1 MPHIEVK
8 PAESAAEKPLRL
20 ALCLVE
26 EEQSLAPKLRAALRT
41 IAFDSNQVPDWPWLV
56 AEVKAGASLSLV
68 LPSKQRLLL
77 LSAVDAAQ
85 ARLHPQALLQALSHG
100 AHKPQQLLKQAWQ
113 QAKRPE
119 IEERDTLF
127 LEQSL
132 ELEPLCLQLEAF
144 AKRRLAQK
152 MAGLPFQ
159 GKSLALASN
168 SQAMALILS
177 QGTALSGSYDKTALS
192 GSCDKTALSGSC
204 DKTAL
209 SGSCDKTALSGSC
222 DKTALSG
229 SCDKTALSGSCDKTA
244 LSGSCDETALS
255 GSCKE
260 TALSSSGD
268 KKALG
273 GSCLNS
279 SCVSGLASG
288 KKLTSS
294 LCPQGAPWLL
304 PLTLI
309 ASPKTLLSE
318 AQTALQQA
326 QSRLSQSM
334 STHALAR
341 WLTDELKTLEQSFSG
356 TASEGGEY
364 YSLVLIGR
372 DATELIAESE
382 LLMGQLQKI
391 TSLAEL
397 PELELITPN
406 GSVFCAKPLGPAR
419 LCFVYPGVGTAYH
432 GMLGALKQAF
442 PNSYADFEAAAT
454 AENVALS
461 TLLPTALSDASK
473 ETTLSDASK
482 ETTLSDKAEAA
493 PSPAPTMT
501 LAEQAVAGVGASVL
515 LTQILRRELK
525 LGPAFAIGYSM
536 GEAAMFAAN
545 GVWDKPF
552 ALVKPTLESRIFSEQ
567 ISGALTAVRQEWQLD
582 ARDAIYWNSFL
593 LRIDADSITP
603 LLQNPA
609 YSRVYLAIRQGP
621 SCVLAGDEA
630 QCRALIKALGKR
642 GVAANR
648 VTAMHTPAA
657 LRVKPELT
665 AFYDR
670 PLSGELEQPQP
681 VYISAGSEQPL
692 KPARLERQQI
702 AETIA
707 TCFSQPL
714 NLESLLQRA
723 RKHGAQL
730 FLEVGADSQTSS
742 IIQAMAGKQLSS
754 EIKAFGCDRKHS
766 GAADNKALLKA
777 LARLISHRVPLATA
791 ALYPQ
796 LARPDKLSDVRK

>member
-1 MPHIEVK
+1 MSKSIGPMPHIEVK

-56 AEVKAGASLSLV
+56 AEVKAGASLSLA

-119 IEERDTLF
+119 TEERDTLF
-127 LEQSL
+127 LEQPL
-132 ELEPLCLQLEAF
+132 ELEQLCLQLEAF

-168 SQAMALILS
+168 SPAMALILS
-177 QGTALSGSYDKTALS
+177 QGTALSGSYDKKVLS
-192 GSCDKTALSGSC
+192 GSCDE
-204 DKTAL
+204 
-209 SGSCDKTALSGSC
+209 
-222 DKTALSG
+222 
-229 SCDKTALSGSCDKTA
+229 TALSGSCDKTA

-255 GSCKE
+255 DSCV
-260 TALSSSGD
+260 
-268 KKALG
+268 
-273 GSCLNS
+273 NS
-279 SCVSGLASG
+279 SCVSGLAFGKESTSG
-288 KKLTSS
+288 

-309 ASPKTLLSE
+309 ARPKTLLSE

-334 STHALAR
+334 SADALAR
-341 WLTDELKTLEQSFSG
+341 WLTDELEALEQSFSG
-356 TASEGGEY
+356 TAPEGGEY
-364 YSLVLIGR
+364 YSLALIGR
-372 DATELIAESE
+372 DAAELIAESE
-382 LLMGQLQKI
+382 LLLGQLQKI
-391 TSLAEL
+391 TSLTEL
-397 PELELITPN
+397 PVLELITPN

-442 PNSYADFEAAAT
+442 PRSHADFEAAAT

-461 TLLPTALSDASK
+461 TLLPTALSDASN
-473 ETTLSDASK
+473 ETALSDISCASA
-482 ETTLSDKAEAA
+482 LSDKEEAA

-515 LTQILRRELK
+515 LTQILRREFK
-525 LGPAFAIGYSM
+525 LRPAFAIGYSM

-582 ARDAIYWNSFL
+582 ARDAICWNSFL

-630 QCRALIKALGKR
+630 QCRALIKSLGKR

-692 KPARLERQQI
+692 KPARLERKPI

-714 NLESLLQRA
+714 NVESLLQRA

-754 EIKAFGCDRKHS
+754 DIKAFGCDRKHS

-796 LARPDKLSDVRK
+796 LARPDNLVT

>member
-1 MPHIEVK
+1 MSKAIGPMPHIEVK

-41 IAFDSNQVPDWPWLV
+41 IACDNNQVLDWPWLV

-119 IEERDTLF
+119 VEERDTLF
-127 LEQSL
+127 LEQPLKL
-132 ELEPLCLQLEAF
+132 EQLCLQLEAF
-144 AKRRLAQK
+144 AKRRQVQK

-168 SQAMALILS
+168 SPAMALILS
-177 QGTALSGSYDKTALS
+177 QGTALSGY
-192 GSCDKTALSGSC
+192 CDE
-204 DKTAL
+204 
-209 SGSCDKTALSGSC
+209 
-222 DKTALSG
+222 
-229 SCDKTALSGSCDKTA
+229 TALSGSCDKTA
-244 LSGSCDETALS
+244 LSGSCDEKALS
-255 GSCKE
+255 
-260 TALSSSGD
+260 D
-268 KKALG
+268 
-273 GSCLNS
+273 SCLNS
-279 SCVSGLASG
+279 SCVSGLAFGKESTSG
-288 KKLTSS
+288 

-334 STHALAR
+334 SADALAY

-356 TASEGGEY
+356 TAPEGGEY

-382 LLMGQLQKI
+382 LLLGQLQKI

-442 PNSYADFEAAAT
+442 PRSHADFEAAAT

-461 TLLPTALSDASK
+461 TLLPTALSDK
-473 ETTLSDASK
+473 E
-482 ETTLSDKAEAA
+482 EAT

-515 LTQILRRELK
+515 LTQILRREFK
-525 LGPAFAIGYSM
+525 LRPAFAIGYSM

-545 GVWDKPF
+545 GVWDNPF

-567 ISGALTAVRQEWQLD
+567 ISGALTAVRHEWQLD
-582 ARDAIYWNSFL
+582 ARDAICWNSFL

-630 QCRALIKALGKR
+630 QCRALIKSLGKR

-692 KPARLERQQI
+692 KPARLERKPI

-714 NLESLLQRA
+714 DLESLLQRA

-754 EIKAFGCDRKHS
+754 DIKAFGCDRKHS
-766 GAADNKALLKA
+766 GSADNKALLKA

-796 LARPDKLSDVRK
+796 LARPDNLVT

>member
-1 MPHIEVK
+1 MSKAIGPMPHIGVK

-119 IEERDTLF
+119 VEERDTLF
-127 LEQSL
+127 LEQPLQL
-132 ELEPLCLQLEAF
+132 EQLCLQLEAF
-144 AKRRLAQK
+144 AKRRQVQK

-159 GKSLALASN
+159 GKSLALVFS
-168 SQAMALILS
+168 SPAMALILS
-177 QGTALSGSYDKTALS
+177 QGTALR
-192 GSCDKTALSGSC
+192 GSCMN
-204 DKTAL
+204 
-209 SGSCDKTALSGSC
+209 
-222 DKTALSG
+222 
-229 SCDKTALSGSCDKTA
+229 
-244 LSGSCDETALS
+244 
-255 GSCKE
+255 
-260 TALSSSGD
+260 SSG
-268 KKALG
+268 
-273 GSCLNS
+273 
-279 SCVSGLASG
+279 VSGLAFGKESTSG
-288 KKLTSS
+288 
-294 LCPQGAPWLL
+294 LCTQGAPWLL

-326 QSRLSQSM
+326 KSRLSQSM
-334 STHALAR
+334 SADALAR

-356 TASEGGEY
+356 TAPEGSEY
-364 YSLVLIGR
+364 YSLALIGK
-372 DATELIAESE
+372 DAAELIAESE
-382 LLMGQLQKI
+382 LLLGQLQKI

-397 PELELITPN
+397 PVLELITPN
-406 GSVFCAKPLGPAR
+406 GSVFCAKSLGPAR

-442 PNSYADFEAAAT
+442 PKSYADFEAAAT

-461 TLLPTALSDASK
+461 TLLPTALSDK
-473 ETTLSDASK
+473 G
-482 ETTLSDKAEAA
+482 EAA

-515 LTQILRRELK
+515 LTQILRREFK
-525 LGPAFAIGYSM
+525 LCPAFAIGYSM

-582 ARDAIYWNSFL
+582 ARDAIGWNSFL

-665 AFYDR
+665 AFYNR
-670 PLSGELEQPQP
+670 QLSGELEQPQP

-692 KPARLERQQI
+692 KPARLERKPI

-714 NLESLLQRA
+714 DVESLLQRA

-754 EIKAFGCDRKHS
+754 DIKAFGCDRKHS

-796 LARPDKLSDVRK
+796 LARPDNLVT

>member
-1 MPHIEVK
+1 MPHIGVK

-56 AEVKAGASLSLV
+56 AEVKAGASLSLA

-119 IEERDTLF
+119 TEERDTLF
-127 LEQSL
+127 LEQPL

-168 SQAMALILS
+168 SPAMALILS
-177 QGTALSGSYDKTALS
+177 QGTALSGY
-192 GSCDKTALSGSC
+192 
-204 DKTAL
+204 
-209 SGSCDKTALSGSC
+209 
-222 DKTALSG
+222 
-229 SCDKTALSGSCDKTA
+229 
-244 LSGSCDETALS
+244 CDETALS
-255 GSCKE
+255 GSYNK
-260 TALSSSGD
+260 TALSGSYDKTALSDSCVSSF
-268 KKALG
+268 
-273 GSCLNS
+273 
-279 SCVSGLASG
+279 CVSGLAFGKESSSG
-288 KKLTSS
+288 
-294 LCPQGAPWLL
+294 LCSQGAPWLL

-309 ASPKTLLSE
+309 ANPKTLLSE

-334 STHALAR
+334 SADALAR

-356 TASEGGEY
+356 TAPEGGEY

-442 PNSYADFEAAAT
+442 PKSYADFEAAAT

-461 TLLPTALSDASK
+461 TLLPTALNDVSN
-473 ETTLSDASK
+473 
-482 ETTLSDKAEAA
+482 ETTLSDKGEAA

-515 LTQILRRELK
+515 LTQILRREFK
-525 LGPAFAIGYSM
+525 LRPAFAIGYSM

-582 ARDAIYWNSFL
+582 ARDAICWNSFL
-593 LRIDADSITP
+593 LRIDTGSITP

-665 AFYDR
+665 AFYNR

-681 VYISAGSEQPL
+681 IYISAGSEQPL
-692 KPARLERQQI
+692 KPARLERKQI

-714 NLESLLQRA
+714 DVESLLQRA

-754 EIKAFGCDRKHS
+754 DIKAFGCDRKHS

-796 LARPDKLSDVRK
+796 LARPDNLVT

>member
-56 AEVKAGASLSLV
+56 AEVKAGASLSLA

-119 IEERDTLF
+119 TEERDTLF
-127 LEQSL
+127 LEQPL
-132 ELEPLCLQLEAF
+132 ELEQLCLQLEAF

-168 SQAMALILS
+168 SPAMALILS
-177 QGTALSGSYDKTALS
+177 QGTALSGSYDKKVLS
-192 GSCDKTALSGSC
+192 GSCDE
-204 DKTAL
+204 
-209 SGSCDKTALSGSC
+209 
-222 DKTALSG
+222 
-229 SCDKTALSGSCDKTA
+229 TALSGSCDKTA

-255 GSCKE
+255 DSCV
-260 TALSSSGD
+260 
-268 KKALG
+268 
-273 GSCLNS
+273 NS
-279 SCVSGLASG
+279 SCVSGLAFGKESTSG
-288 KKLTSS
+288 

-309 ASPKTLLSE
+309 ARPKTLLSE

-334 STHALAR
+334 SADALAR
-341 WLTDELKTLEQSFSG
+341 WLTDELEALEQSFSG
-356 TASEGGEY
+356 TAPEGGEY
-364 YSLVLIGR
+364 YSLALIGR
-372 DATELIAESE
+372 DAAELIAESE
-382 LLMGQLQKI
+382 LLLGQLQKI
-391 TSLAEL
+391 TSLTEL
-397 PELELITPN
+397 PVLELITPN

-442 PNSYADFEAAAT
+442 PRSHADFEAAAT

-461 TLLPTALSDASK
+461 TLLPTALSDASN
-473 ETTLSDASK
+473 ETALSDISCASA
-482 ETTLSDKAEAA
+482 LSDKEEAA

-515 LTQILRRELK
+515 LTQILRREFK
-525 LGPAFAIGYSM
+525 LRPAFAIGYSM

-582 ARDAIYWNSFL
+582 ARDAICWNSFL

-630 QCRALIKALGKR
+630 QCRALIKSLGKR

-692 KPARLERQQI
+692 KPARLERKPI

-714 NLESLLQRA
+714 NVESLLQRA

-754 EIKAFGCDRKHS
+754 DIKAFGCDRKHS

-796 LARPDKLSDVRK
+796 LARPDNLVT

>member
-1 MPHIEVK
+1 MSKAIGPMPHIGV
-8 PAESAAEKPLRL
+8 KPLRL

-119 IEERDTLF
+119 VEERDTLF
-127 LEQSL
+127 LEQPL
-132 ELEPLCLQLEAF
+132 ELEQLCLQLEAF

-168 SQAMALILS
+168 SPAMALILS
-177 QGTALSGSYDKTALS
+177 QGTALS

-204 DKTAL
+204 
-209 SGSCDKTALSGSC
+209 
-222 DKTALSG
+222 
-229 SCDKTALSGSCDKTA
+229 
-244 LSGSCDETALS
+244 
-255 GSCKE
+255 
-260 TALSSSGD
+260 
-268 KKALG
+268 
-273 GSCLNS
+273 LNS
-279 SCVSGLASG
+279 SGVSGLASG
-288 KKLTSS
+288 KESTSG
-294 LCPQGAPWLL
+294 LCTQGAPWLL

-309 ASPKTLLSE
+309 ASPKTLLNE

-334 STHALAR
+334 SADALAH
-341 WLTDELKTLEQSFSG
+341 WLTDELKTLEQSFSD
-356 TASEGGEY
+356 TAPEGGEY

-382 LLMGQLQKI
+382 LLLGQLQKI

-442 PNSYADFEAAAT
+442 PNSYADFETAAT

-461 TLLPTALSDASK
+461 TLLPTALSDISYTSA
-473 ETTLSDASK
+473 LSDASK
-482 ETTLSDKAEAA
+482 ETTLSDKEEAA

-515 LTQILRRELK
+515 LTQILRREFK
-525 LGPAFAIGYSM
+525 LRPAFAIGYSM

-582 ARDAIYWNSFL
+582 ARDAICWNSFL
-593 LRIDADSITP
+593 LRIDTGSITP

-681 VYISAGSEQPL
+681 IYISAGSEQPL
-692 KPARLERQQI
+692 KPARLERKQI

-714 NLESLLQRA
+714 DVESLLQRT

-754 EIKAFGCDRKHS
+754 DIKAFGCDRKHS

-796 LARPDKLSDVRK
+796 LARPDNLVT

>member
-1 MPHIEVK
+1 MSKAIGPMPHIGVK

-20 ALCLVE
+20 ALCLLE

-119 IEERDTLF
+119 VEERDTLF
-127 LEQSL
+127 LEQPLQL
-132 ELEPLCLQLEAF
+132 EQLCLQLEAF
-144 AKRRLAQK
+144 AKRRQVQK

-159 GKSLALASN
+159 GKSLALVFS
-168 SQAMALILS
+168 SPAMALILS
-177 QGTALSGSYDKTALS
+177 QGTALSGS
-192 GSCDKTALSGSC
+192 CM
-204 DKTAL
+204 
-209 SGSCDKTALSGSC
+209 
-222 DKTALSG
+222 
-229 SCDKTALSGSCDKTA
+229 
-244 LSGSCDETALS
+244 
-255 GSCKE
+255 
-260 TALSSSGD
+260 
-268 KKALG
+268 
-273 GSCLNS
+273 NS
-279 SCVSGLASG
+279 SCVSGLAFGKESTSG
-288 KKLTSS
+288 
-294 LCPQGAPWLL
+294 LCSQGAPWLL

-309 ASPKTLLSE
+309 ATPKTLLSE

-334 STHALAR
+334 SADALAR
-341 WLTDELKTLEQSFSG
+341 WLTDELEALEQSFSG
-356 TASEGGEY
+356 TAPEGGEY
-364 YSLVLIGR
+364 YSLALIGT
-372 DATELIAESE
+372 DAAELIAESK
-382 LLMGQLQKI
+382 LLLGQLQKI

-432 GMLGALKQAF
+432 GMLSALKQAF
-442 PNSYADFEAAAT
+442 PRSHADFEAAAT

-461 TLLPTALSDASK
+461 TLLPTALSDISYTSA
-473 ETTLSDASK
+473 LSDASN
-482 ETTLSDKAEAA
+482 ETTLSDKEEAT

-515 LTQILRRELK
+515 LTQILRREFK
-525 LGPAFAIGYSM
+525 PRPAFAIGYSM

-582 ARDAIYWNSFL
+582 ARDAIGWNSFL
-593 LRIDADSITP
+593 LRIDTGSITP

-665 AFYDR
+665 AFYNR

-681 VYISAGSEQPL
+681 IYISAGSEQPL
-692 KPARLERQQI
+692 KPARLERKQI

-714 NLESLLQRA
+714 DVESLLQRA

-754 EIKAFGCDRKHS
+754 DIKAFGCDRKHS

-796 LARPDKLSDVRK
+796 LARPDNLVT

>member
-1 MPHIEVK
+1 MSKAIGPMPHIEVK
-8 PAESAAEKPLRL
+8 PAESATEKPLRL

-26 EEQSLAPKLRAALRT
+26 EEQSLAPKLRTALRT

-119 IEERDTLF
+119 VEERDTLF
-127 LEQSL
+127 LEQPL
-132 ELEPLCLQLEAF
+132 QLEPLCLQLEVF

-159 GKSLALASN
+159 GKSLALVFS
-168 SQAMALILS
+168 SPAMALILS
-177 QGTALSGSYDKTALS
+177 QGTALSD
-192 GSCDKTALSGSC
+192 
-204 DKTAL
+204 
-209 SGSCDKTALSGSC
+209 
-222 DKTALSG
+222 
-229 SCDKTALSGSCDKTA
+229 
-244 LSGSCDETALS
+244 
-255 GSCKE
+255 
-260 TALSSSGD
+260 
-268 KKALG
+268 
-273 GSCLNS
+273 SCLNS
-279 SCVSGLASG
+279 SCVSGLAFGKESTSG
-288 KKLTSS
+288 

-334 STHALAR
+334 SADALAR

-356 TASEGGEY
+356 TAPEGGEY
-364 YSLVLIGR
+364 YSLVLIGK
-372 DATELIAESE
+372 DAAELIAESE
-382 LLMGQLQKI
+382 LLLGQLRKI
-391 TSLAEL
+391 TSLAEV

-442 PNSYADFEAAAT
+442 PRSHADFEAAAT

-461 TLLPTALSDASK
+461 TLLPAALSDISYTSSLSDASNETALSDK
-473 ETTLSDASK
+473 E
-482 ETTLSDKAEAA
+482 EAT

-515 LTQILRRELK
+515 LTQILRREFK
-525 LGPAFAIGYSM
+525 LRPAFAIGYSM

-582 ARDAIYWNSFL
+582 ARDAICWNSFL
-593 LRIDADSITP
+593 LRIDTGSITP
-603 LLQNPA
+603 LLQNPV

-657 LRVKPELT
+657 LRIKPELT
-665 AFYDR
+665 VFYDR

-681 VYISAGSEQPL
+681 IYISAGSEQPL
-692 KPARLERQQI
+692 KPARLERKQI

-714 NLESLLQRA
+714 NVESLLQRA

-754 EIKAFGCDRKHS
+754 DIKAFGCDRKHS

-796 LARPDKLSDVRK
+796 LARPDNLVT

>member
-1 MPHIEVK
+1 MSKAIGPMPHIGVK

-168 SQAMALILS
+168 SPAMALILS

-192 GSCDKTALSGSC
+192 GSCDEA
-204 DKTAL
+204 
-209 SGSCDKTALSGSC
+209 
-222 DKTALSG
+222 
-229 SCDKTALSGSCDKTA
+229 A
-244 LSGSCDETALS
+244 LSGSCDEATL
-255 GSCKE
+255 
-260 TALSSSGD
+260 
-268 KKALG
+268 
-273 GSCLNS
+273 
-279 SCVSGLASG
+279 SGLASG
-288 KKLTSS
+288 KESTSG

-356 TASEGGEY
+356 TAPEGGEY

-382 LLMGQLQKI
+382 LLLEQLRKI

-442 PNSYADFEAAAT
+442 PNSHADFEAAAT

-461 TLLPTALSDASK
+461 TLLPTA
-473 ETTLSDASK
+473 LSDASK

-515 LTQILRRELK
+515 LTQILRREFK
-525 LGPAFAIGYSM
+525 LRPAFAIGYSM

-681 VYISAGSEQPL
+681 VYISAGSEQSL

-754 EIKAFGCDRKHS
+754 DIKAFGCDRKHS

>member
-8 PAESAAEKPLRL
+8 PAESATEKPLRL

-26 EEQSLAPKLRAALRT
+26 EEQSLAPKLRTALRT

-119 IEERDTLF
+119 VEERDTLF
-127 LEQSL
+127 LEQPLQL
-132 ELEPLCLQLEAF
+132 EQLCLQLEAF
-144 AKRRLAQK
+144 AKRRQVQK

-159 GKSLALASN
+159 GKSLALVFS
-168 SQAMALILS
+168 SPAMALILS
-177 QGTALSGSYDKTALS
+177 QGTALSGS
-192 GSCDKTALSGSC
+192 CDKTALS
-204 DKTAL
+204 
-209 SGSCDKTALSGSC
+209 
-222 DKTALSG
+222 
-229 SCDKTALSGSCDKTA
+229 
-244 LSGSCDETALS
+244 
-255 GSCKE
+255 
-260 TALSSSGD
+260 
-268 KKALG
+268 
-273 GSCLNS
+273 S
-279 SCVSGLASG
+279 SCVSGLAFGKESTSG
-288 KKLTSS
+288 
-294 LCPQGAPWLL
+294 LCSQGAPWLL

-309 ASPKTLLSE
+309 ANPKTLLSE

-326 QSRLSQSM
+326 KSRLSQSM
-334 STHALAR
+334 SADALAR

-356 TASEGGEY
+356 TAPEGGEY
-364 YSLVLIGR
+364 YSLALIGR
-372 DATELIAESE
+372 DAAELIAESE
-382 LLMGQLQKI
+382 LLLGQLRKI
-391 TSLAEL
+391 TSLAEV

-406 GSVFCAKPLGPAR
+406 GSVFCAQPLGPAR

-442 PNSYADFEAAAT
+442 PKSYADFEAAAT
-454 AENVALS
+454 AENVALC
-461 TLLPTALSDASK
+461 TLLPTALSDISYTSALSDASK
-473 ETTLSDASK
+473 ETTLSDK
-482 ETTLSDKAEAA
+482 EEAT

-515 LTQILRRELK
+515 LTQILRREFK
-525 LGPAFAIGYSM
+525 LRPAFAIGYSM

-582 ARDAIYWNSFL
+582 ARDAICWNSFL

-630 QCRALIKALGKR
+630 QCRALIKSLGKR

-692 KPARLERQQI
+692 KPARLERKQI

-714 NLESLLQRA
+714 NVESLLQRA

-754 EIKAFGCDRKHS
+754 DIKAFGCDRKHS

-796 LARPDKLSDVRK
+796 LARPDNLVT

>member
-1 MPHIEVK
+1 MSKAIGPMPHIGVK

-100 AHKPQQLLKQAWQ
+100 THKPQQLLKQAWQ

-119 IEERDTLF
+119 PEERDTLF
-127 LEQSL
+127 LDQPLQLEQ
-132 ELEPLCLQLEAF
+132 LCLQLEAF
-144 AKRRLAQK
+144 AKRRLTQK

-168 SQAMALILS
+168 SPAMALILS
-177 QGTALSGSYDKTALS
+177 QGTALSGSYDKKVLS
-192 GSCDKTALSGSC
+192 GSCDE
-204 DKTAL
+204 
-209 SGSCDKTALSGSC
+209 
-222 DKTALSG
+222 
-229 SCDKTALSGSCDKTA
+229 TALSGSCDKTA

-255 GSCKE
+255 
-260 TALSSSGD
+260 D
-268 KKALG
+268 
-273 GSCLNS
+273 SCLNS
-279 SCVSGLASG
+279 SGVSGLAFGKESTSG
-288 KKLTSS
+288 

-326 QSRLSQSM
+326 KSRLSQSM
-334 STHALAR
+334 SADALAR

-356 TASEGGEY
+356 TAPEGGEY
-364 YSLVLIGR
+364 YSLALIGR
-372 DATELIAESE
+372 DAAELIAESE
-382 LLMGQLQKI
+382 LLLGQLRKI
-391 TSLAEL
+391 TSLAEV

-406 GSVFCAKPLGPAR
+406 GSVFCAQPLGPAR

-442 PNSYADFEAAAT
+442 PKSYADFEAAAT

-461 TLLPTALSDASK
+461 TLLPTALSDISYTSA
-473 ETTLSDASK
+473 LSDASK
-482 ETTLSDKAEAA
+482 ETTLSDKEEAA

-515 LTQILRRELK
+515 LTQILRREFK
-525 LGPAFAIGYSM
+525 LRPAFTIGYSM

-582 ARDAIYWNSFL
+582 ARDAICWNSFL
-593 LRIDADSITP
+593 LRIDTGSITP

-681 VYISAGSEQPL
+681 IYISAGSEQPL
-692 KPARLERQQI
+692 KPARLERKQI

-714 NLESLLQRA
+714 DVESLLQRA

-754 EIKAFGCDRKHS
+754 DIKAFGCDRKHS
-766 GAADNKALLKA
+766 GSADNKALLKA

-796 LARPDKLSDVRK
+796 LARPDNLVT

>member
-1 MPHIEVK
+1 MSKAIGPMPHIGVK

-26 EEQSLAPKLRAALRT
+26 EEQSLAPKLRTALRT

-119 IEERDTLF
+119 VEERDTLF
-127 LEQSL
+127 LEQPLQL
-132 ELEPLCLQLEAF
+132 EQLCLQLEAF
-144 AKRRLAQK
+144 AKRRQVQK

-159 GKSLALASN
+159 GKSLALVFS
-168 SQAMALILS
+168 SPAMALILS
-177 QGTALSGSYDKTALS
+177 QGTALSGS
-192 GSCDKTALSGSC
+192 CDKTALS
-204 DKTAL
+204 
-209 SGSCDKTALSGSC
+209 
-222 DKTALSG
+222 
-229 SCDKTALSGSCDKTA
+229 
-244 LSGSCDETALS
+244 
-255 GSCKE
+255 
-260 TALSSSGD
+260 
-268 KKALG
+268 
-273 GSCLNS
+273 S
-279 SCVSGLASG
+279 SCVSGLAFGKESTSG
-288 KKLTSS
+288 
-294 LCPQGAPWLL
+294 LCSQGAPWLL

-309 ASPKTLLSE
+309 ANPKTLLSE

-334 STHALAR
+334 SADALAR

-356 TASEGGEY
+356 TAPEGGEY
-364 YSLVLIGR
+364 YSLVLIGK
-372 DATELIAESE
+372 DAAELIAESE
-382 LLMGQLQKI
+382 LLLGQLRKI
-391 TSLAEL
+391 TSLAEV

-406 GSVFCAKPLGPAR
+406 GSVFCAQPLGPAR

-442 PNSYADFEAAAT
+442 PKSYADFEAAAT
-454 AENVALS
+454 AENVALC
-461 TLLPTALSDASK
+461 TLLPTALSDISYTSALSDASK
-473 ETTLSDASK
+473 ETTLSDK
-482 ETTLSDKAEAA
+482 EEAT

-515 LTQILRRELK
+515 LTQILRREFK
-525 LGPAFAIGYSM
+525 LRPAFAIGYSM

-582 ARDAIYWNSFL
+582 ARDAICWNSFL

-630 QCRALIKALGKR
+630 QCRALIKSLGKR

-665 AFYDR
+665 TFYDR

-692 KPARLERQQI
+692 KPARLERKPI

-714 NLESLLQRA
+714 NVESLLQRA

-754 EIKAFGCDRKHS
+754 DIKAFGCDRKHS

-796 LARPDKLSDVRK
+796 LARPDNLVT

>member
-1 MPHIEVK
+1 MSKAIGPMPHIGVK

-119 IEERDTLF
+119 VEERDTLF
-127 LEQSL
+127 LEQPLQL
-132 ELEPLCLQLEAF
+132 EQLCLQLEAF
-144 AKRRLAQK
+144 AKRRQVQK

-159 GKSLALASN
+159 GKSLALVFS
-168 SQAMALILS
+168 SPAMALILS
-177 QGTALSGSYDKTALS
+177 QGTALR
-192 GSCDKTALSGSC
+192 GSCMN
-204 DKTAL
+204 
-209 SGSCDKTALSGSC
+209 
-222 DKTALSG
+222 
-229 SCDKTALSGSCDKTA
+229 
-244 LSGSCDETALS
+244 
-255 GSCKE
+255 
-260 TALSSSGD
+260 SSG
-268 KKALG
+268 
-273 GSCLNS
+273 
-279 SCVSGLASG
+279 VSGLAFGKESTSG
-288 KKLTSS
+288 

-326 QSRLSQSM
+326 KSRLSQSM
-334 STHALAR
+334 SADALAR

-356 TASEGGEY
+356 TAPEGCEY
-364 YSLVLIGR
+364 YSLALIGR
-372 DATELIAESE
+372 DAAELIAESE
-382 LLMGQLQKI
+382 LLLGQLRKI

-442 PNSYADFEAAAT
+442 PRSHADFEAAAT
-454 AENVALS
+454 DENVALS
-461 TLLPTALSDASK
+461 TLLPTALSDISYTSA
-473 ETTLSDASK
+473 LSDASK
-482 ETTLSDKAEAA
+482 ETTLSDKEEAT

-515 LTQILRRELK
+515 LTQILRREFK
-525 LGPAFAIGYSM
+525 LRPAFAIGYSM

-545 GVWDKPF
+545 GVWDNPF

-582 ARDAIYWNSFL
+582 ARDAIGWNSFL

-692 KPARLERQQI
+692 KPASLERKQI

-714 NLESLLQRA
+714 DVESLLQRA

-754 EIKAFGCDRKHS
+754 DIKAFGCDRKHS

-796 LARPDKLSDVRK
+796 LARPDNLVT

>member
-1 MPHIEVK
+1 MSKAIGPMPHIEVK
-8 PAESAAEKPLRL
+8 PAESATEKPLRL

-26 EEQSLAPKLRAALRT
+26 EEQSLAPKLRTALRT

-119 IEERDTLF
+119 VEERDTLF
-127 LEQSL
+127 LEQPLQL
-132 ELEPLCLQLEAF
+132 EQLCLQLEAF
-144 AKRRLAQK
+144 AKRRQVQK

-159 GKSLALASN
+159 GKSLALVFS
-168 SQAMALILS
+168 SPAMALILS
-177 QGTALSGSYDKTALS
+177 QGTALSGS
-192 GSCDKTALSGSC
+192 CDKTALS
-204 DKTAL
+204 
-209 SGSCDKTALSGSC
+209 
-222 DKTALSG
+222 
-229 SCDKTALSGSCDKTA
+229 
-244 LSGSCDETALS
+244 
-255 GSCKE
+255 
-260 TALSSSGD
+260 
-268 KKALG
+268 
-273 GSCLNS
+273 S
-279 SCVSGLASG
+279 SCVSGLAFGKESTSG
-288 KKLTSS
+288 
-294 LCPQGAPWLL
+294 LCSQGAPWLL

-309 ASPKTLLSE
+309 ANPKTLLSE

-326 QSRLSQSM
+326 KSRLSQSM
-334 STHALAR
+334 SADALAR

-356 TASEGGEY
+356 TAPEGGEY
-364 YSLVLIGR
+364 YSLALIGR
-372 DATELIAESE
+372 DAAELIAESE
-382 LLMGQLQKI
+382 LLLGQLRKI
-391 TSLAEL
+391 TSLAEV

-406 GSVFCAKPLGPAR
+406 GSVFCAQPLGPAR

-442 PNSYADFEAAAT
+442 PKSYADFEAAAT
-454 AENVALS
+454 AENVALC
-461 TLLPTALSDASK
+461 TLLPTALSDISYTSALSDASK
-473 ETTLSDASK
+473 ETTLSDK
-482 ETTLSDKAEAA
+482 EEAT

-515 LTQILRRELK
+515 LTQILRREFK
-525 LGPAFAIGYSM
+525 LRPAFAIGYSM

-582 ARDAIYWNSFL
+582 ARDAICWNSFL

-630 QCRALIKALGKR
+630 QCRALIKSLGKR

-692 KPARLERQQI
+692 KPARLERKQI

-714 NLESLLQRA
+714 NVESLLQRA

-754 EIKAFGCDRKHS
+754 DIKAFGCDRKHS

-796 LARPDKLSDVRK
+796 LARPDNLVT

>member
-1 MPHIEVK
+1 MSKAIGPMPHIGV
-8 PAESAAEKPLRL
+8 KPLRL

-119 IEERDTLF
+119 VEERDTLF
-127 LEQSL
+127 LEQPL
-132 ELEPLCLQLEAF
+132 QLEPLCLQLEAF

-159 GKSLALASN
+159 GKSLALVFS
-168 SQAMALILS
+168 SPAMALILS
-177 QGTALSGSYDKTALS
+177 QGTALSGYYDKTALSDSYDKTALS
-192 GSCDKTALSGSC
+192 DSCV
-204 DKTAL
+204 
-209 SGSCDKTALSGSC
+209 
-222 DKTALSG
+222 
-229 SCDKTALSGSCDKTA
+229 
-244 LSGSCDETALS
+244 
-255 GSCKE
+255 
-260 TALSSSGD
+260 SSF
-268 KKALG
+268 
-273 GSCLNS
+273 
-279 SCVSGLASG
+279 CVSGLASG
-288 KKLTSS
+288 KESS
-294 LCPQGAPWLL
+294 SGLCSQGAPWLL

-334 STHALAR
+334 SADALAR
-341 WLTDELKTLEQSFSG
+341 WLTDELKTLEQSFSD
-356 TASEGGEY
+356 TAPEGGEY
-364 YSLVLIGR
+364 YSLALIGR
-372 DATELIAESE
+372 DAAELIAESE
-382 LLMGQLQKI
+382 LLLGQLRKI
-391 TSLAEL
+391 TSLAKL
-397 PELELITPN
+397 LELELITPN
-406 GSVFCAKPLGPAR
+406 GSVFCAQPLGPAR

-442 PNSYADFEAAAT
+442 PKSYADFEAAAT

-461 TLLPTALSDASK
+461 TLLPTALSDVSN
-473 ETTLSDASK
+473 
-482 ETTLSDKAEAA
+482 ETTLSDKGEAA

-515 LTQILRRELK
+515 LTQILRREFK
-525 LGPAFAIGYSM
+525 LHPAFAIGYSM

-582 ARDAIYWNSFL
+582 TRDAICWNSFL
-593 LRIDADSITP
+593 LRIDTGSITP

-665 AFYDR
+665 TFYDR

-692 KPARLERQQI
+692 KPARLERKQI

-714 NLESLLQRA
+714 NVESLLQRA

-754 EIKAFGCDRKHS
+754 DIKAFGCDRKHS

-796 LARPDKLSDVRK
+796 LARPDNLVT

>member
-119 IEERDTLF
+119 VEERDTLF
-127 LEQSL
+127 LEQPL
-132 ELEPLCLQLEAF
+132 TLEPLCLQLEAF

-159 GKSLALASN
+159 GKSLALVFS
-168 SQAMALILS
+168 SPAMALILS
-177 QGTALSGSYDKTALS
+177 QGTALSGS
-192 GSCDKTALSGSC
+192 CM
-204 DKTAL
+204 
-209 SGSCDKTALSGSC
+209 
-222 DKTALSG
+222 
-229 SCDKTALSGSCDKTA
+229 
-244 LSGSCDETALS
+244 
-255 GSCKE
+255 
-260 TALSSSGD
+260 
-268 KKALG
+268 
-273 GSCLNS
+273 NS
-279 SCVSGLASG
+279 SCVSGLAFGKESTSG
-288 KKLTSS
+288 

-309 ASPKTLLSE
+309 ARPKTLLSE
-318 AQTALQQA
+318 AQTSLQQA

-334 STHALAR
+334 SADALAR
-341 WLTDELKTLEQSFSG
+341 WLTDELKALEQSFSG
-356 TASEGGEY
+356 TAPEGSEY
-364 YSLVLIGR
+364 YSLALIGK
-372 DATELIAESE
+372 DAAELIAESE
-382 LLMGQLQKI
+382 LLLGQLQKI

-397 PELELITPN
+397 PVLELITPN

-442 PNSYADFEAAAT
+442 PKSYADFEAAAT

-461 TLLPTALSDASK
+461 TLLPTALSDK
-473 ETTLSDASK
+473 G
-482 ETTLSDKAEAA
+482 EAA

-515 LTQILRRELK
+515 LTQILRREFK
-525 LGPAFAIGYSM
+525 LCPAFAIGYSM

-582 ARDAIYWNSFL
+582 ARDAIGWNSFL

-681 VYISAGSEQPL
+681 IYISAGNEQPL
-692 KPARLERQQI
+692 KPASLERKQI

-714 NLESLLQRA
+714 DVESLLQRA

-754 EIKAFGCDRKHS
+754 DIKAFGCDRKHS
-766 GAADNKALLKA
+766 RAADNKALLKA

-796 LARPDKLSDVRK
+796 LARPDNLVT

>member
-41 IAFDSNQVPDWPWLV
+41 IAFDSNQAPDWPWLV

-168 SQAMALILS
+168 SPAMALILS

-192 GSCDKTALSGSC
+192 G
-204 DKTAL
+204 
-209 SGSCDKTALSGSC
+209 
-222 DKTALSG
+222 
-229 SCDKTALSGSCDKTA
+229 
-244 LSGSCDETALS
+244 
-255 GSCKE
+255 
-260 TALSSSGD
+260 
-268 KKALG
+268 
-273 GSCLNS
+273 
-279 SCVSGLASG
+279 LASG
-288 KKLTSS
+288 KESTSG
-294 LCPQGAPWLL
+294 LCSQGAPWLL

-334 STHALAR
+334 SADALAR

-356 TASEGGEY
+356 LAPEGGEY
-364 YSLVLIGR
+364 YSLALIGK
-372 DATELIAESE
+372 DAAELIAESE
-382 LLMGQLQKI
+382 LLLGQLRKI
-391 TSLAEL
+391 TSLTEL

-406 GSVFCAKPLGPAR
+406 GSVFCAQPLGPAR

-442 PNSYADFEAAAT
+442 PKSYADFEAAAT

-461 TLLPTALSDASK
+461 TLLPTALSDVSN
-473 ETTLSDASK
+473 ETTLSDISYTSA
-482 ETTLSDKAEAA
+482 LSDKEEAT

-515 LTQILRRELK
+515 LTQILRREFK
-525 LGPAFAIGYSM
+525 LRPAFAIGYSM

-582 ARDAIYWNSFL
+582 TRDAICWNSFL
-593 LRIDADSITP
+593 LRIDTGSITP

-665 AFYDR
+665 AFYNR

-681 VYISAGSEQPL
+681 IYISAGSEQPL
-692 KPARLERQQI
+692 KPARLERKQI

-714 NLESLLQRA
+714 DVESLLQRA

-754 EIKAFGCDRKHS
+754 DIKAFGCDRKHS

-796 LARPDKLSDVRK
+796 LARPDNLVT

>member
-1 MPHIEVK
+1 MPHIGVK

-119 IEERDTLF
+119 VEERDTLF
-127 LEQSL
+127 LEQPLQL
-132 ELEPLCLQLEAF
+132 EQLCLQLEAF
-144 AKRRLAQK
+144 AKRRQVQK

-159 GKSLALASN
+159 GKSLALVFS
-168 SQAMALILS
+168 SPAMALILS
-177 QGTALSGSYDKTALS
+177 QGTALS

-209 SGSCDKTALSGSC
+209 SGY
-222 DKTALSG
+222 
-229 SCDKTALSGSCDKTA
+229 
-244 LSGSCDETALS
+244 CDETALS
-255 GSCKE
+255 DSCVNSSYDEK
-260 TALSSSGD
+260 ALSC
-268 KKALG
+268 
-273 GSCLNS
+273 SCLNS
-279 SCVSGLASG
+279 SGVSGLASG
-288 KKLTSS
+288 KESTSG

-309 ASPKTLLSE
+309 ANPKTLLSE

-334 STHALAR
+334 SADTLAY
-341 WLTDELKTLEQSFSG
+341 WLTDELKILEQSFSG
-356 TASEGGEY
+356 TAPEGGEY
-364 YSLVLIGR
+364 YSLALIGR
-372 DATELIAESE
+372 DAAELIAESE
-382 LLMGQLQKI
+382 LLLGQLRKI

-442 PNSYADFEAAAT
+442 PRSHADFEAAAT
-454 AENVALS
+454 DENVALS
-461 TLLPTALSDASK
+461 TLLPTALSDISYTSA
-473 ETTLSDASK
+473 LSDASK
-482 ETTLSDKAEAA
+482 ETTLSDKEEAT

-515 LTQILRRELK
+515 LTQILRREFK
-525 LGPAFAIGYSM
+525 LRPAFAIGYSM

-545 GVWDKPF
+545 GVWDNPF

-567 ISGALTAVRQEWQLD
+567 ISGALTAVRHEWQLD
-582 ARDAIYWNSFL
+582 ARDAIGWNSFL

-609 YSRVYLAIRQGP
+609 YSRVHLAIRQGP

-630 QCRALIKALGKR
+630 QCRTLIKALGKR

-681 VYISAGSEQPL
+681 IYISAGSEQPL
-692 KPARLERQQI
+692 KPASLERKQI

-714 NLESLLQRA
+714 NVESLLQRA

-754 EIKAFGCDRKHS
+754 DIKAFGCDRKHS

-796 LARPDKLSDVRK
+796 LARPDNLVT

>member
-119 IEERDTLF
+119 VEERDTLF
-127 LEQSL
+127 LEQPLQL
-132 ELEPLCLQLEAF
+132 EQLCLQLEAF

-159 GKSLALASN
+159 GKSLALVFS
-168 SQAMALILS
+168 SPAMALILS
-177 QGTALSGSYDKTALS
+177 QG
-192 GSCDKTALSGSC
+192 
-204 DKTAL
+204 
-209 SGSCDKTALSGSC
+209 
-222 DKTALSG
+222 TALSG

-255 GSCKE
+255 GSCM
-260 TALSSSGD
+260 
-268 KKALG
+268 
-273 GSCLNS
+273 NS
-279 SCVSGLASG
+279 SCVSGLAFGKESTSG
-288 KKLTSS
+288 
-294 LCPQGAPWLL
+294 LCPQRAPWLL

-309 ASPKTLLSE
+309 ARPKTLLSE

-334 STHALAR
+334 SADALAR
-341 WLTDELKTLEQSFSG
+341 WLTDELKALEQSFSG
-356 TASEGGEY
+356 TAPEGSEY
-364 YSLVLIGR
+364 YSLALIGK
-372 DATELIAESE
+372 DAAELIAESE
-382 LLMGQLQKI
+382 LLLGQLQKI
-391 TSLAEL
+391 TSLAEVQ
-397 PELELITPN
+397 ELELITPN

-442 PNSYADFEAAAT
+442 PRSYADFEAAAT

-473 ETTLSDASK
+473 ETTLSDK
-482 ETTLSDKAEAA
+482 EEAT

-515 LTQILRRELK
+515 LTQILRREFK
-525 LGPAFAIGYSM
+525 LRPAFAIGYSM

-582 ARDAIYWNSFL
+582 ARDAIGWNSFL
-593 LRIDADSITP
+593 LRIDTGSITP

-692 KPARLERQQI
+692 KPARLERKQI

-714 NLESLLQRA
+714 DVESLLQRA

-754 EIKAFGCDRKHS
+754 DIKAFGCDRKHS

-796 LARPDKLSDVRK
+796 LARPDNLVT

>member
-41 IAFDSNQVPDWPWLV
+41 IAFDSNQAPDWPWLV

-168 SQAMALILS
+168 SPAMALILS
-177 QGTALSGSYDKTALS
+177 QGTALSGSCDEAALS
-192 GSCDKTALSGSC
+192 GSYDK
-204 DKTAL
+204 
-209 SGSCDKTALSGSC
+209 
-222 DKTALSG
+222 
-229 SCDKTALSGSCDKTA
+229 
-244 LSGSCDETALS
+244 
-255 GSCKE
+255 

-268 KKALG
+268 KTALS

-326 QSRLSQSM
+326 QSRLIQSM

-473 ETTLSDASK
+473 ETTLSD
-482 ETTLSDKAEAA
+482 KAEAA

-515 LTQILRRELK
+515 LTQILRREFK
-525 LGPAFAIGYSM
+525 LRPAFAIGYSM

-582 ARDAIYWNSFL
+582 ARDAICWNSFL
-593 LRIDADSITP
+593 LRIDTGNITP

-630 QCRALIKALGKR
+630 QCRALIKSLGKR

-681 VYISAGSEQPL
+681 IYISAGSEQPL

-714 NLESLLQRA
+714 DVESLLQRA

-754 EIKAFGCDRKHS
+754 DIKAFGCDRKHS

>member
-56 AEVKAGASLSLV
+56 AEVKAGASLSLA

-119 IEERDTLF
+119 MEERDTLF
-127 LEQSL
+127 LEQPL
-132 ELEPLCLQLEAF
+132 TLEPLCLQLEAF

-159 GKSLALASN
+159 GKSLALVFS
-168 SQAMALILS
+168 SPAMALILS
-177 QGTALSGSYDKTALS
+177 QGTALSGS
-192 GSCDKTALSGSC
+192 CM
-204 DKTAL
+204 
-209 SGSCDKTALSGSC
+209 
-222 DKTALSG
+222 
-229 SCDKTALSGSCDKTA
+229 
-244 LSGSCDETALS
+244 
-255 GSCKE
+255 
-260 TALSSSGD
+260 
-268 KKALG
+268 
-273 GSCLNS
+273 NS
-279 SCVSGLASG
+279 SCVSGLAFGKESTSG
-288 KKLTSS
+288 

-326 QSRLSQSM
+326 KSRLSQSM
-334 STHALAR
+334 SADALAR

-356 TASEGGEY
+356 TAPEGCEY
-364 YSLVLIGR
+364 YSLALIGR
-372 DATELIAESE
+372 DAAELIAESE
-382 LLMGQLQKI
+382 LLLGQLRKI

-432 GMLGALKQAF
+432 GMLGALKQTF
-442 PNSYADFEAAAT
+442 PKSYADFEAAAT
-454 AENVALS
+454 AENVALC
-461 TLLPTALSDASK
+461 TLLPTALSDISYTSALSDASK
-473 ETTLSDASK
+473 ETTLSDK
-482 ETTLSDKAEAA
+482 EEAT

-515 LTQILRRELK
+515 LTQILRREFK
-525 LGPAFAIGYSM
+525 LRPAFAIGYSM

-582 ARDAIYWNSFL
+582 ARDAICWNSFL

-630 QCRALIKALGKR
+630 QCRALIKSLGKR

-692 KPARLERQQI
+692 KPARLERKPI

-714 NLESLLQRA
+714 NVESLLQRA

-754 EIKAFGCDRKHS
+754 DIKAFGCDRKHS

-796 LARPDKLSDVRK
+796 LARPDNLVT

>member
-1 MPHIEVK
+1 MSKAIGPMPHIEVK

-26 EEQSLAPKLRAALRT
+26 EEQSLAPKLRASLRT

-168 SQAMALILS
+168 SPAMVLILS

-192 GSCDKTALSGSC
+192 GSCDETV
-204 DKTAL
+204 
-209 SGSCDKTALSGSC
+209 
-222 DKTALSG
+222 
-229 SCDKTALSGSCDKTA
+229 

-255 GSCKE
+255 
-260 TALSSSGD
+260 D
-268 KKALG
+268 
-273 GSCLNS
+273 SCLNS

-288 KKLTSS
+288 KESTSG
-294 LCPQGAPWLL
+294 LCTQGAPWLL

-334 STHALAR
+334 STHALAH

-356 TASEGGEY
+356 PAPEGGEY

-372 DATELIAESE
+372 DAAELIAESE
-382 LLMGQLQKI
+382 LLLGQLQKI

-442 PNSYADFEAAAT
+442 PKSYADFEAAAT

-461 TLLPTALSDASK
+461 TLLPTALSDASN
-473 ETTLSDASK
+473 ETALSSV
-482 ETTLSDKAEAA
+482 AEAA

-515 LTQILRRELK
+515 LTQILRREFK
-525 LGPAFAIGYSM
+525 LRPAFAIGYSM

-567 ISGALTAVRQEWQLD
+567 ISGALAAVRQEWQLD
-582 ARDAIYWNSFL
+582 VRDAICWNSFL
-593 LRIDADSITP
+593 LRIDTGSITP

-681 VYISAGSEQPL
+681 IYISAGSEQPL
-692 KPARLERQQI
+692 KPARLERKQI

-714 NLESLLQRA
+714 DVESLLQRA

-754 EIKAFGCDRKHS
+754 DIKAFGCDRKHS

>member
-41 IAFDSNQVPDWPWLV
+41 IAFDSNQVLDWPWLV
-56 AEVKAGASLSLV
+56 AEVKAGASLSLA

-119 IEERDTLF
+119 VEERDTLF
-127 LEQSL
+127 LEQPLQL
-132 ELEPLCLQLEAF
+132 EQLCLQLEAF
-144 AKRRLAQK
+144 AKRRQAQK

-168 SQAMALILS
+168 SPAMALILS
-177 QGTALSGSYDKTALS
+177 QGTALSGS
-192 GSCDKTALSGSC
+192 CMN
-204 DKTAL
+204 
-209 SGSCDKTALSGSC
+209 
-222 DKTALSG
+222 
-229 SCDKTALSGSCDKTA
+229 
-244 LSGSCDETALS
+244 
-255 GSCKE
+255 
-260 TALSSSGD
+260 SSG
-268 KKALG
+268 
-273 GSCLNS
+273 
-279 SCVSGLASG
+279 VSGLASG
-288 KKLTSS
+288 KESTSG
-294 LCPQGAPWLL
+294 LCSQGAPWLL

-309 ASPKTLLSE
+309 ANPKTLLSE

-326 QSRLSQSM
+326 KSRLSQSM
-334 STHALAR
+334 SADALAR

-356 TASEGGEY
+356 TAPEGGEY
-364 YSLVLIGR
+364 YSLALIGR
-372 DATELIAESE
+372 DAAELIAESE
-382 LLMGQLQKI
+382 LLLGQLQKI

-406 GSVFCAKPLGPAR
+406 GSVFCAQPLGPAR

-442 PNSYADFEAAAT
+442 PKSYADFEAAAT
-454 AENVALS
+454 AENVALC
-461 TLLPTALSDASK
+461 TLLPTALSDISYTSALSDASK
-473 ETTLSDASK
+473 ETTLSDK
-482 ETTLSDKAEAA
+482 GEAA
-493 PSPAPTMT
+493 PSPAPTIT

-515 LTQILRRELK
+515 LTQILRREFK
-525 LGPAFAIGYSM
+525 LCPAFAIGYSM

-582 ARDAIYWNSFL
+582 ARDAICWNSFL

-630 QCRALIKALGKR
+630 QCRALIKSLGKR

-692 KPARLERQQI
+692 KPARLERKPI

-714 NLESLLQRA
+714 NVESLLQRA

-754 EIKAFGCDRKHS
+754 DIKAFGCDRKHS

-796 LARPDKLSDVRK
+796 LARPDNLVT

>member
-1 MPHIEVK
+1 MSKAIGPMPHIEVK
-8 PAESAAEKPLRL
+8 PAESGAEKPLRL

-168 SQAMALILS
+168 SPAMALILS
-177 QGTALSGSYDKTALS
+177 QGTALSGY
-192 GSCDKTALSGSC
+192 
-204 DKTAL
+204 
-209 SGSCDKTALSGSC
+209 
-222 DKTALSG
+222 
-229 SCDKTALSGSCDKTA
+229 
-244 LSGSCDETALS
+244 CDETALS
-255 GSCKE
+255 GSYNK
-260 TALSSSGD
+260 TALSDSCVSSF
-268 KKALG
+268 
-273 GSCLNS
+273 
-279 SCVSGLASG
+279 CVSGLAFGKESSSG
-288 KKLTSS
+288 
-294 LCPQGAPWLL
+294 LCSQGAPWLL

-309 ASPKTLLSE
+309 ANPKTLLSE

-334 STHALAR
+334 SADALAR

-356 TASEGGEY
+356 TAPEGGEY

-442 PNSYADFEAAAT
+442 PKSYADFEAAAT

-461 TLLPTALSDASK
+461 TLLPTALNDVSN
-473 ETTLSDASK
+473 
-482 ETTLSDKAEAA
+482 ETTLSDKGEAA

-515 LTQILRRELK
+515 LTQILRREFK
-525 LGPAFAIGYSM
+525 LRPAFAIGYSM

-582 ARDAIYWNSFL
+582 TRDAICWNSFL
-593 LRIDADSITP
+593 LRIDTGSITP

-665 AFYDR
+665 AFYNK

-681 VYISAGSEQPL
+681 IYISAGSEQPL
-692 KPARLERQQI
+692 KPARLERKQI

-714 NLESLLQRA
+714 DVESLLQRA

-754 EIKAFGCDRKHS
+754 DIKAFGCDRKHS

-796 LARPDKLSDVRK
+796 LARPDNLVT

>member
-119 IEERDTLF
+119 VEERDTLF
-127 LEQSL
+127 LEQPL
-132 ELEPLCLQLEAF
+132 TLEPLCLQLEAF

-159 GKSLALASN
+159 GKSLALVFS
-168 SQAMALILS
+168 SPAMALILS
-177 QGTALSGSYDKTALS
+177 QGTALSGS
-192 GSCDKTALSGSC
+192 
-204 DKTAL
+204 
-209 SGSCDKTALSGSC
+209 
-222 DKTALSG
+222 
-229 SCDKTALSGSCDKTA
+229 
-244 LSGSCDETALS
+244 CDETALS
-255 GSCKE
+255 
-260 TALSSSGD
+260 
-268 KKALG
+268 
-273 GSCLNS
+273 S
-279 SCVSGLASG
+279 SCVSGLAFGKESTSG
-288 KKLTSS
+288 

-334 STHALAR
+334 SADALAY
-341 WLTDELKTLEQSFSG
+341 WLTDELKTLELSFSG
-356 TASEGGEY
+356 TAPEGCEY
-364 YSLVLIGR
+364 YSLALIGR
-372 DATELIAESE
+372 DAAELIAESE
-382 LLMGQLQKI
+382 LLLGQLRKI

-442 PNSYADFEAAAT
+442 PKSYADFEAAAT

-461 TLLPTALSDASK
+461 TLLPTALSDISYTSA
-473 ETTLSDASK
+473 LSDASN
-482 ETTLSDKAEAA
+482 ETALSSVAEGEAA

-515 LTQILRRELK
+515 LTQILRREFK
-525 LGPAFAIGYSM
+525 LCPAFAIGYSM

-545 GVWDKPF
+545 GVWDNPF

-582 ARDAIYWNSFL
+582 ARDAICWNSFL

-665 AFYDR
+665 TFYDR

-692 KPARLERQQI
+692 KPARLERKQI

-714 NLESLLQRA
+714 NVESLLQRA

-754 EIKAFGCDRKHS
+754 DIKAFGCDRKHS
-766 GAADNKALLKA
+766 GSADNKALLKA

-796 LARPDKLSDVRK
+796 LARPDNLVT

>member
-1 MPHIEVK
+1 MPHIGVK

-56 AEVKAGASLSLV
+56 AEVKAGASLSLA

-119 IEERDTLF
+119 VEERDTLF
-127 LEQSL
+127 LEQPL
-132 ELEPLCLQLEAF
+132 TLEPLCLQLEAF

-159 GKSLALASN
+159 GKSLALVFS
-168 SQAMALILS
+168 SPAMALILS
-177 QGTALSGSYDKTALS
+177 QGTALSGS
-192 GSCDKTALSGSC
+192 
-204 DKTAL
+204 
-209 SGSCDKTALSGSC
+209 
-222 DKTALSG
+222 
-229 SCDKTALSGSCDKTA
+229 
-244 LSGSCDETALS
+244 CDETALS
-255 GSCKE
+255 
-260 TALSSSGD
+260 
-268 KKALG
+268 
-273 GSCLNS
+273 S
-279 SCVSGLASG
+279 SCVSGLAFGKESTSG
-288 KKLTSS
+288 

-309 ASPKTLLSE
+309 ARPKTLLSE

-334 STHALAR
+334 SADALAR
-341 WLTDELKTLEQSFSG
+341 WLTDELKALEQIFSG
-356 TASEGGEY
+356 TAPEGSEY
-364 YSLVLIGR
+364 YSLALIGK
-372 DATELIAESE
+372 DAAELIAESE
-382 LLMGQLQKI
+382 LLLGQLQKI

-397 PELELITPN
+397 PVLELITPN

-442 PNSYADFEAAAT
+442 PKSYADFEAAAT

-461 TLLPTALSDASK
+461 TLLPTALSDK
-473 ETTLSDASK
+473 G
-482 ETTLSDKAEAA
+482 EAA

-515 LTQILRRELK
+515 LTQILRREFK
-525 LGPAFAIGYSM
+525 LCPAFAIGYSM

-582 ARDAIYWNSFL
+582 ARDAIGWNSFL

-681 VYISAGSEQPL
+681 IYISAGNEQPL
-692 KPARLERQQI
+692 KPASLERKQI

-714 NLESLLQRA
+714 DVESLLQRA

-754 EIKAFGCDRKHS
+754 DIKAFGCDRKHS

-796 LARPDKLSDVRK
+796 LARPDNLVT

>member
-1 MPHIEVK
+1 MSKAIGPMPHIEVK
-8 PAESAAEKPLRL
+8 PAESTAEKPLRL

-119 IEERDTLF
+119 VEERDTLF
-127 LEQSL
+127 LEQPLQL
-132 ELEPLCLQLEAF
+132 EQLCLQLEAF
-144 AKRRLAQK
+144 AKRRQVQK

-159 GKSLALASN
+159 GKSLALVFS
-168 SQAMALILS
+168 SPAMALILS
-177 QGTALSGSYDKTALS
+177 QGTALRGSCNETALS
-192 GSCDKTALSGSC
+192 GSCDKTALS
-204 DKTAL
+204 D
-209 SGSCDKTALSGSC
+209 
-222 DKTALSG
+222 
-229 SCDKTALSGSCDKTA
+229 
-244 LSGSCDETALS
+244 
-255 GSCKE
+255 
-260 TALSSSGD
+260 
-268 KKALG
+268 
-273 GSCLNS
+273 SCLNS
-279 SCVSGLASG
+279 SCVSGLAFGKESTSG
-288 KKLTSS
+288 
-294 LCPQGAPWLL
+294 LCPQRAPWLL

-309 ASPKTLLSE
+309 ARPKTLLSE

-334 STHALAR
+334 SADALAR
-341 WLTDELKTLEQSFSG
+341 WLTDELKALEQSFSG
-356 TASEGGEY
+356 TAPEGSEY
-364 YSLVLIGR
+364 YSLALIGK
-372 DATELIAESE
+372 DAAELIAESE
-382 LLMGQLQKI
+382 LLLGQLQKI
-391 TSLAEL
+391 TSLAEVQ
-397 PELELITPN
+397 ELELITPN

-442 PNSYADFEAAAT
+442 PRSYADFEAAAT

-461 TLLPTALSDASK
+461 TLLPTALSDK
-473 ETTLSDASK
+473 E
-482 ETTLSDKAEAA
+482 EAT

-515 LTQILRRELK
+515 LTQILRREFK
-525 LGPAFAIGYSM
+525 LRPAFAIGYSM

-545 GVWDKPF
+545 GVWDNPF

-582 ARDAIYWNSFL
+582 ARDAIGWNSFL

-692 KPARLERQQI
+692 KPASLERKQI

-714 NLESLLQRA
+714 DVESLLQRA

-754 EIKAFGCDRKHS
+754 DIKAFGCDRKHS

-796 LARPDKLSDVRK
+796 LARPDNLVT

>member
-1 MPHIEVK
+1 MSKAIGPMPHIGVK

-100 AHKPQQLLKQAWQ
+100 THKPQQLLKHAWQ

-119 IEERDTLF
+119 PEERDTLF
-127 LEQSL
+127 LDQPLQLEQ
-132 ELEPLCLQLEAF
+132 LCLQLEAF
-144 AKRRLAQK
+144 AKRRLTQK

-168 SQAMALILS
+168 SPAMALILS
-177 QGTALSGSYDKTALS
+177 QGTALSGS
-192 GSCDKTALSGSC
+192 
-204 DKTAL
+204 
-209 SGSCDKTALSGSC
+209 
-222 DKTALSG
+222 
-229 SCDKTALSGSCDKTA
+229 
-244 LSGSCDETALS
+244 CDETALS
-255 GSCKE
+255 
-260 TALSSSGD
+260 D
-268 KKALG
+268 
-273 GSCLNS
+273 SCLNS
-279 SCVSGLASG
+279 SGVSGLASG
-288 KKLTSS
+288 KESTSG
-294 LCPQGAPWLL
+294 LCTQGAPWLL

-356 TASEGGEY
+356 TAPEGGEY
-364 YSLVLIGR
+364 YSLALIGR
-372 DATELIAESE
+372 DAAELIAESE
-382 LLMGQLQKI
+382 LLLGQLRKI
-391 TSLAEL
+391 TSLAEV

-406 GSVFCAKPLGPAR
+406 GSVFCAQPLGPAR

-442 PNSYADFEAAAT
+442 PKSYADFEAAAT

-461 TLLPTALSDASK
+461 TLLPTALSDISYTSA
-473 ETTLSDASK
+473 LSDASK
-482 ETTLSDKAEAA
+482 ETTLSDKEEAA

-515 LTQILRRELK
+515 LTQILRREFK
-525 LGPAFAIGYSM
+525 LRPAFTIGYSM

-582 ARDAIYWNSFL
+582 ARDAICWNSFL

-681 VYISAGSEQPL
+681 IYISAGSEQPL
-692 KPARLERQQI
+692 KPARLERKQI

-714 NLESLLQRA
+714 DVESLLQRA

-754 EIKAFGCDRKHS
+754 DIKAFGCDRKHS
-766 GAADNKALLKA
+766 GSADNKALLKA

-796 LARPDKLSDVRK
+796 LARPDNLVT

>member
-1 MPHIEVK
+1 MPHIGVK

-119 IEERDTLF
+119 VEERDTLF
-127 LEQSL
+127 LEQPLQL
-132 ELEPLCLQLEAF
+132 EQLCLQLEAF
-144 AKRRLAQK
+144 AKRRQVQK

-159 GKSLALASN
+159 GKSLALVFS
-168 SQAMALILS
+168 SPAMALILS
-177 QGTALSGSYDKTALS
+177 QGTALSGS
-192 GSCDKTALSGSC
+192 CM
-204 DKTAL
+204 
-209 SGSCDKTALSGSC
+209 
-222 DKTALSG
+222 
-229 SCDKTALSGSCDKTA
+229 
-244 LSGSCDETALS
+244 
-255 GSCKE
+255 
-260 TALSSSGD
+260 
-268 KKALG
+268 
-273 GSCLNS
+273 NS
-279 SCVSGLASG
+279 SCVSGLAFGKESTSG
-288 KKLTSS
+288 

-309 ASPKTLLSE
+309 ANPKTLLSE

-326 QSRLSQSM
+326 KSRLSQSM
-334 STHALAR
+334 SADALAY

-356 TASEGGEY
+356 TAPEGGEY
-364 YSLVLIGR
+364 YSLALIGR
-372 DATELIAESE
+372 DAAELIAESE
-382 LLMGQLQKI
+382 LLLGQLRKI
-391 TSLAEL
+391 TSLAEV

-406 GSVFCAKPLGPAR
+406 GSVFCAQPLGPAR

-442 PNSYADFEAAAT
+442 PKSYADFEAAAT
-454 AENVALS
+454 AENVALC
-461 TLLPTALSDASK
+461 TLLPTALSDISYTSA
-473 ETTLSDASK
+473 LSDASN
-482 ETTLSDKAEAA
+482 ETALSDKGEAA

-515 LTQILRRELK
+515 LTQILRREFK
-525 LGPAFAIGYSM
+525 LRPAFAIGYSM

-545 GVWDKPF
+545 GVWNKPF

-582 ARDAIYWNSFL
+582 ARDAIGWNSFL

-630 QCRALIKALGKR
+630 QCRALIKSLGKR

-692 KPARLERQQI
+692 KPARLERKPI

-714 NLESLLQRA
+714 NVESLLQRA

-754 EIKAFGCDRKHS
+754 DIKAFGCDRKHS

-796 LARPDKLSDVRK
+796 LARPDNLVT

>member
-1 MPHIEVK
+1 MPHIGVK

-119 IEERDTLF
+119 VEERDTLF
-127 LEQSL
+127 LEQPLQL
-132 ELEPLCLQLEAF
+132 EQLCLQLEAF
-144 AKRRLAQK
+144 AKRRQVQK

-159 GKSLALASN
+159 GKSLALVFS
-168 SQAMALILS
+168 SPAMALILS
-177 QGTALSGSYDKTALS
+177 QGTALR
-192 GSCDKTALSGSC
+192 GSCMN
-204 DKTAL
+204 
-209 SGSCDKTALSGSC
+209 
-222 DKTALSG
+222 
-229 SCDKTALSGSCDKTA
+229 
-244 LSGSCDETALS
+244 
-255 GSCKE
+255 
-260 TALSSSGD
+260 SSG
-268 KKALG
+268 
-273 GSCLNS
+273 
-279 SCVSGLASG
+279 VSGLAFGKESTSG
-288 KKLTSS
+288 

-326 QSRLSQSM
+326 KSRLSQSM
-334 STHALAR
+334 SADALAR

-356 TASEGGEY
+356 TAPEGCEY
-364 YSLVLIGR
+364 YSLALIGR
-372 DATELIAESE
+372 DAAELIAESE
-382 LLMGQLQKI
+382 LLLGQLRKI

-442 PNSYADFEAAAT
+442 PRSHADFEAAAT
-454 AENVALS
+454 DENVALS
-461 TLLPTALSDASK
+461 TLLPTALSDISYTSA
-473 ETTLSDASK
+473 LSDASK
-482 ETTLSDKAEAA
+482 ETTLSDKEEAT

-515 LTQILRRELK
+515 LTQILRREFK
-525 LGPAFAIGYSM
+525 LRPAFAIGYSM

-582 ARDAIYWNSFL
+582 ARDAICWNSFL

-692 KPARLERQQI
+692 KPARLERKLI

-714 NLESLLQRA
+714 DVESLLQRA

-742 IIQAMAGKQLSS
+742 IIQAMAGKQLSGD
-754 EIKAFGCDRKHS
+754 IKAFGCDRKHS

-796 LARPDKLSDVRK
+796 FARPDNLVT

>member
-41 IAFDSNQVPDWPWLV
+41 IACDSNQVPDWPWLV

-119 IEERDTLF
+119 VEERDTLF
-127 LEQSL
+127 LEQPLQL
-132 ELEPLCLQLEAF
+132 EQLCLQLEAF
-144 AKRRLAQK
+144 AKRRQVQK

-159 GKSLALASN
+159 GKSLALVFS
-168 SQAMALILS
+168 SPAMALILS
-177 QGTALSGSYDKTALS
+177 QGTALR
-192 GSCDKTALSGSC
+192 GSCMN
-204 DKTAL
+204 
-209 SGSCDKTALSGSC
+209 
-222 DKTALSG
+222 
-229 SCDKTALSGSCDKTA
+229 
-244 LSGSCDETALS
+244 
-255 GSCKE
+255 
-260 TALSSSGD
+260 SSG
-268 KKALG
+268 
-273 GSCLNS
+273 
-279 SCVSGLASG
+279 VSGLAFGKESTSG
-288 KKLTSS
+288 
-294 LCPQGAPWLL
+294 LCSQGAPWLL

-309 ASPKTLLSE
+309 ARPKTLLSE

-334 STHALAR
+334 SADALAY

-356 TASEGGEY
+356 TAPEGCEY
-364 YSLVLIGR
+364 YSLALIGR
-372 DATELIAESE
+372 DAAELIAESE

-461 TLLPTALSDASK
+461 TLLPTALSDASN
-473 ETTLSDASK
+473 ETALSDISYTSALSDASK
-482 ETTLSDKAEAA
+482 ETTLSDKGEAA

-515 LTQILRRELK
+515 LTQILRREFK
-525 LGPAFAIGYSM
+525 LCPAFAIGYSM

-582 ARDAIYWNSFL
+582 ARDAICWNSFL
-593 LRIDADSITP
+593 LRIDTGSITP

-630 QCRALIKALGKR
+630 QCRALIKSLGKR

-665 AFYDR
+665 NFYDR

-681 VYISAGSEQPL
+681 IYISAGSEQPL

-714 NLESLLQRA
+714 DVESLLQRA

-754 EIKAFGCDRKHS
+754 DIKAFGCDRKHS

>member
-1 MPHIEVK
+1 MSKAIGPMPHIEVK

-41 IAFDSNQVPDWPWLV
+41 IAFDSNQAPDWPWLV
-56 AEVKAGASLSLV
+56 TEVKAGASLSLV

-152 MAGLPFQ
+152 IAGLPFQ

-168 SQAMALILS
+168 SPAMALILS

-192 GSCDKTALSGSC
+192 G
-204 DKTAL
+204 
-209 SGSCDKTALSGSC
+209 
-222 DKTALSG
+222 
-229 SCDKTALSGSCDKTA
+229 
-244 LSGSCDETALS
+244 
-255 GSCKE
+255 
-260 TALSSSGD
+260 
-268 KKALG
+268 
-273 GSCLNS
+273 
-279 SCVSGLASG
+279 LASG
-288 KKLTSS
+288 KESTSG

-356 TASEGGEY
+356 TAPEGGEY

-473 ETTLSDASK
+473 ETA
-482 ETTLSDKAEAA
+482 LSDKAEAA

-515 LTQILRRELK
+515 LTQILRREFK
-525 LGPAFAIGYSM
+525 LRPAFAIGYSM

-630 QCRALIKALGKR
+630 QCRTLIKTLGKR

-681 VYISAGSEQPL
+681 IYISAGSEQPL

-754 EIKAFGCDRKHS
+754 DIKAFGCDRKHS

-796 LARPDKLSDVRK
+796 LARPDNLVT

>member
-26 EEQSLAPKLRAALRT
+26 EEQSLTPKLRAALRT
-41 IAFDSNQVPDWPWLV
+41 IACDNNQVLDWPWLV

-119 IEERDTLF
+119 VEERDTLF
-127 LEQSL
+127 LEQPLQL
-132 ELEPLCLQLEAF
+132 EQLCLQLEAF
-144 AKRRLAQK
+144 AKRRQVQK

-159 GKSLALASN
+159 GKSLALVFS
-168 SQAMALILS
+168 SPAMALILS
-177 QGTALSGSYDKTALS
+177 QGTALSGS
-192 GSCDKTALSGSC
+192 
-204 DKTAL
+204 
-209 SGSCDKTALSGSC
+209 
-222 DKTALSG
+222 
-229 SCDKTALSGSCDKTA
+229 
-244 LSGSCDETALS
+244 CDETALS
-255 GSCKE
+255 
-260 TALSSSGD
+260 
-268 KKALG
+268 
-273 GSCLNS
+273 S
-279 SCVSGLASG
+279 SCVSGLAFGKESTSG
-288 KKLTSS
+288 

-334 STHALAR
+334 SADALAY

-356 TASEGGEY
+356 TAPEGCEY
-364 YSLVLIGR
+364 YSLALIGT
-372 DATELIAESE
+372 DAAELIAESE
-382 LLMGQLQKI
+382 LLLGQLQKI

-442 PNSYADFEAAAT
+442 PRSHADFEAAAT

-461 TLLPTALSDASK
+461 TLLPTALSDK
-473 ETTLSDASK
+473 E
-482 ETTLSDKAEAA
+482 EAT

-515 LTQILRRELK
+515 LTQILRREFK
-525 LGPAFAIGYSM
+525 LRPAFAIGYSM

-567 ISGALTAVRQEWQLD
+567 ISGALTAVRHEWQLD
-582 ARDAIYWNSFL
+582 ARDAICWNSFL

-681 VYISAGSEQPL
+681 IYISAGSEQPL
-692 KPARLERQQI
+692 KPARLERKQI

-714 NLESLLQRA
+714 DVESLLQRA

-754 EIKAFGCDRKHS
+754 DIKAFGCDRKHS

-796 LARPDKLSDVRK
+796 LARPDNLVT

>member
-1 MPHIEVK
+1 MSKAIGPMPHIGVK

-100 AHKPQQLLKQAWQ
+100 THKPQQLLKQAWQ

-119 IEERDTLF
+119 PEERDTLF
-127 LEQSL
+127 LDQPLQLEQ
-132 ELEPLCLQLEAF
+132 LCLQLEAF
-144 AKRRLAQK
+144 AKRRLTQK

-168 SQAMALILS
+168 SPAMALILS
-177 QGTALSGSYDKTALS
+177 QGTALSGSYDKKVLS
-192 GSCDKTALSGSC
+192 GSCDE
-204 DKTAL
+204 
-209 SGSCDKTALSGSC
+209 
-222 DKTALSG
+222 
-229 SCDKTALSGSCDKTA
+229 TALSGSCDKTA

-255 GSCKE
+255 
-260 TALSSSGD
+260 D
-268 KKALG
+268 
-273 GSCLNS
+273 SCLNS
-279 SCVSGLASG
+279 SGVSGLAFGKESTSG
-288 KKLTSS
+288 

-326 QSRLSQSM
+326 KSRLSQSM
-334 STHALAR
+334 SADALAR

-356 TASEGGEY
+356 TAPEGGEY
-364 YSLVLIGR
+364 YSLALIGR
-372 DATELIAESE
+372 DAAELIAESE
-382 LLMGQLQKI
+382 LLLGQLRKI
-391 TSLAEL
+391 TSLAEV

-406 GSVFCAKPLGPAR
+406 GSVFCAQPLGPAR

-442 PNSYADFEAAAT
+442 PKSYADFEAAAT

-461 TLLPTALSDASK
+461 TLLPTALSDISYTSA
-473 ETTLSDASK
+473 LSDASK
-482 ETTLSDKAEAA
+482 ETTLSDKEEAA

-515 LTQILRRELK
+515 LTQILRREFK
-525 LGPAFAIGYSM
+525 LRPAFTIGYSM

-582 ARDAIYWNSFL
+582 ARDAICWNSFL

-681 VYISAGSEQPL
+681 IYISAGSEQPL
-692 KPARLERQQI
+692 KPARLERKQI

-714 NLESLLQRA
+714 DVESLLQRA

-754 EIKAFGCDRKHS
+754 DIKAFGCDRKHS
-766 GAADNKALLKA
+766 GSADNKALLKA

-796 LARPDKLSDVRK
+796 LARPDNLVT

>member
-41 IAFDSNQVPDWPWLV
+41 IACDSNQVPDWPWLV

-119 IEERDTLF
+119 VEERDTLF
-127 LEQSL
+127 LEQPLQL
-132 ELEPLCLQLEAF
+132 EQLCLQLEAF
-144 AKRRLAQK
+144 AKRRQVQK

-159 GKSLALASN
+159 GKSLALVFS
-168 SQAMALILS
+168 SPAMALILS
-177 QGTALSGSYDKTALS
+177 QGTALR
-192 GSCDKTALSGSC
+192 GSCMN
-204 DKTAL
+204 
-209 SGSCDKTALSGSC
+209 
-222 DKTALSG
+222 
-229 SCDKTALSGSCDKTA
+229 
-244 LSGSCDETALS
+244 
-255 GSCKE
+255 
-260 TALSSSGD
+260 SSG
-268 KKALG
+268 
-273 GSCLNS
+273 
-279 SCVSGLASG
+279 VSGLAFGKESTSG
-288 KKLTSS
+288 
-294 LCPQGAPWLL
+294 LCSQGAPWLL

-334 STHALAR
+334 SADALAY

-356 TASEGGEY
+356 TAPEGCEY
-364 YSLVLIGR
+364 YSLALIGR
-372 DATELIAESE
+372 DAAELIAESE
-382 LLMGQLQKI
+382 LLLGQLRKI

-442 PNSYADFEAAAT
+442 PRSHADFEAAAT
-454 AENVALS
+454 AENVSLS

-473 ETTLSDASK
+473 ETTLSAK
-482 ETTLSDKAEAA
+482 EEAT

-515 LTQILRRELK
+515 LTQILRREFK
-525 LGPAFAIGYSM
+525 LRPAFAIGYSM

-567 ISGALTAVRQEWQLD
+567 ISGALTAVRHEWQLD
-582 ARDAIYWNSFL
+582 ARDTICWNSFL
-593 LRIDADSITP
+593 LRIDTGSITP

-681 VYISAGSEQPL
+681 IYISAGSEQPL
-692 KPARLERQQI
+692 KPARLERKQI

-714 NLESLLQRA
+714 NVESLLQRA

-754 EIKAFGCDRKHS
+754 DIKAFGCDRKHS

-796 LARPDKLSDVRK
+796 LARPDNLVT

>member
-1 MPHIEVK
+1 MSKAIGPMPHIGV
-8 PAESAAEKPLRL
+8 KPLRL

-41 IAFDSNQVPDWPWLV
+41 IAFDSNQAPDWPWLV

-119 IEERDTLF
+119 VEERDTLF
-127 LEQSL
+127 LEQPLQL
-132 ELEPLCLQLEAF
+132 EQLCLQLEAF

-168 SQAMALILS
+168 SPAMALILS
-177 QGTALSGSYDKTALS
+177 QG
-192 GSCDKTALSGSC
+192 
-204 DKTAL
+204 
-209 SGSCDKTALSGSC
+209 
-222 DKTALSG
+222 
-229 SCDKTALSGSCDKTA
+229 TA

-255 GSCKE
+255 GSCM
-260 TALSSSGD
+260 
-268 KKALG
+268 
-273 GSCLNS
+273 NS

-288 KKLTSS
+288 KESTSG
-294 LCPQGAPWLL
+294 LCSQGAPWLL

-309 ASPKTLLSE
+309 ATPKTLLSE

-334 STHALAR
+334 STHALAH
-341 WLTDELKTLEQSFSG
+341 WLTDELKALEQSFSG
-356 TASEGGEY
+356 TAPEGCEY

-372 DATELIAESE
+372 DAAELIAESE
-382 LLMGQLQKI
+382 LLLGQLQKI
-391 TSLAEL
+391 TSLAE
-397 PELELITPN
+397 PSELELITPN

-442 PNSYADFEAAAT
+442 PNSYADFETAAT

-461 TLLPTALSDASK
+461 TLLPTALSDISYTSA
-473 ETTLSDASK
+473 LSDASK
-482 ETTLSDKAEAA
+482 ETTLSDKEEAA

-515 LTQILRRELK
+515 LTQILRREFK
-525 LGPAFAIGYSM
+525 LRPAFAIGYSM

-582 ARDAIYWNSFL
+582 ARDAICWNSFL

-681 VYISAGSEQPL
+681 IYISAGSEQPL
-692 KPARLERQQI
+692 KPARLERKQI

-714 NLESLLQRA
+714 DVESLLQRA

-754 EIKAFGCDRKHS
+754 DIKAFGCDRKHS
-766 GAADNKALLKA
+766 GSADNKALLKA

-796 LARPDKLSDVRK
+796 LARPDNLVT

>member
-1 MPHIEVK
+1 MSKAIGPMPHIEVK

-168 SQAMALILS
+168 SPAMALILS
-177 QGTALSGSYDKTALS
+177 QGTALSGY
-192 GSCDKTALSGSC
+192 
-204 DKTAL
+204 
-209 SGSCDKTALSGSC
+209 
-222 DKTALSG
+222 
-229 SCDKTALSGSCDKTA
+229 
-244 LSGSCDETALS
+244 CDETALS
-255 GSCKE
+255 GSYNK
-260 TALSSSGD
+260 TALSGSYDKTALSDSCVSSF
-268 KKALG
+268 
-273 GSCLNS
+273 
-279 SCVSGLASG
+279 CVSGLAFGKESSSG
-288 KKLTSS
+288 
-294 LCPQGAPWLL
+294 LCSQGAPWLL

-309 ASPKTLLSE
+309 ANPKTLLSE

-334 STHALAR
+334 SADALAR

-356 TASEGGEY
+356 TAPEGGEY

-442 PNSYADFEAAAT
+442 PKSYADFEAAAT

-461 TLLPTALSDASK
+461 TLLPTALNDVSN
-473 ETTLSDASK
+473 
-482 ETTLSDKAEAA
+482 ETTLSDKGEAA

-515 LTQILRRELK
+515 LTQILRREFK
-525 LGPAFAIGYSM
+525 LRPAFAIGYSM

-582 ARDAIYWNSFL
+582 TRDAICWNSFL
-593 LRIDADSITP
+593 LRIDTGSITP

-665 AFYDR
+665 AFYNR

-681 VYISAGSEQPL
+681 IYISAGSEQPL
-692 KPARLERQQI
+692 KPARLERKQI

-714 NLESLLQRA
+714 DVESLLQRA

-754 EIKAFGCDRKHS
+754 DIKAFGCDRKHS

-796 LARPDKLSDVRK
+796 FARPDKLSDVRK

>member
-8 PAESAAEKPLRL
+8 PTESAAKKPLRL

-119 IEERDTLF
+119 VEERDTLF
-127 LEQSL
+127 LEQPL
-132 ELEPLCLQLEAF
+132 QLEPLCLQLEAF

-159 GKSLALASN
+159 GKSLALVFS
-168 SQAMALILS
+168 SPAMALILS
-177 QGTALSGSYDKTALS
+177 QGTALSGSYNKTALS
-192 GSCDKTALSGSC
+192 GSYDKTALSDSC
-204 DKTAL
+204 V
-209 SGSCDKTALSGSC
+209 
-222 DKTALSG
+222 
-229 SCDKTALSGSCDKTA
+229 
-244 LSGSCDETALS
+244 
-255 GSCKE
+255 
-260 TALSSSGD
+260 SSF
-268 KKALG
+268 
-273 GSCLNS
+273 
-279 SCVSGLASG
+279 CVSGLAFGKESSSG
-288 KKLTSS
+288 
-294 LCPQGAPWLL
+294 LCSQGAPWLL

-309 ASPKTLLSE
+309 ANPKTLLSE

-334 STHALAR
+334 SADALAR

-356 TASEGGEY
+356 TAPEGGEY
-364 YSLVLIGR
+364 YSLALIGR
-372 DATELIAESE
+372 DAAELIAESE
-382 LLMGQLQKI
+382 LLLGQLRKI

-406 GSVFCAKPLGPAR
+406 GSVFCAQPLGPAR

-442 PNSYADFEAAAT
+442 PRSHADFEAAAT

-461 TLLPTALSDASK
+461 TLLPTALSDVSN
-473 ETTLSDASK
+473 ETTLSAK
-482 ETTLSDKAEAA
+482 EEAT

-515 LTQILRRELK
+515 LTQILRREFK
-525 LGPAFAIGYSM
+525 LRPAFAIGYSM

-545 GVWDKPF
+545 GVWDNPF

-567 ISGALTAVRQEWQLD
+567 ISGALAAVRQEWQLD
-582 ARDAIYWNSFL
+582 VRDAICWNSFL

-665 AFYDR
+665 AFYNR

-681 VYISAGSEQPL
+681 IYISAGSEQPL
-692 KPARLERQQI
+692 KPARLERKQI

-714 NLESLLQRA
+714 DVESLLQRA

-754 EIKAFGCDRKHS
+754 DIKAFGCDRKHS

-796 LARPDKLSDVRK
+796 LARPDNLVT

>member
-1 MPHIEVK
+1 MPHIGVK

-119 IEERDTLF
+119 VEERDTLF
-127 LEQSL
+127 LEQPLQL
-132 ELEPLCLQLEAF
+132 EQLCLQLEAF
-144 AKRRLAQK
+144 AKRRQVQK

-159 GKSLALASN
+159 GKSLALVFS
-168 SQAMALILS
+168 SPAMALILS
-177 QGTALSGSYDKTALS
+177 QGTALRGSCNETALS
-192 GSCDKTALSGSC
+192 GSCDKTALS
-204 DKTAL
+204 D
-209 SGSCDKTALSGSC
+209 
-222 DKTALSG
+222 
-229 SCDKTALSGSCDKTA
+229 
-244 LSGSCDETALS
+244 
-255 GSCKE
+255 
-260 TALSSSGD
+260 
-268 KKALG
+268 
-273 GSCLNS
+273 SCLNS
-279 SCVSGLASG
+279 SGVSGLAFGKESTSG
-288 KKLTSS
+288 

-334 STHALAR
+334 SADALAY

-356 TASEGGEY
+356 TAPEGCEY
-364 YSLVLIGR
+364 YSLALIGR
-372 DATELIAESE
+372 DAAELIAESE
-382 LLMGQLQKI
+382 LLLGQLRKI

-442 PNSYADFEAAAT
+442 PRSHADFEAAAT
-454 AENVALS
+454 DENVALS
-461 TLLPTALSDASK
+461 TLLPTALSDISYTSA
-473 ETTLSDASK
+473 LSDASK
-482 ETTLSDKAEAA
+482 ETTLSDKEEAT

-515 LTQILRRELK
+515 LTQILRREFK
-525 LGPAFAIGYSM
+525 LRPAFAIGYSM

-567 ISGALTAVRQEWQLD
+567 ISGALTAVRHEWQLD
-582 ARDAIYWNSFL
+582 ARDAIGWNSFL

-630 QCRALIKALGKR
+630 QCRTLIKALGKR

-692 KPARLERQQI
+692 KPARLERKLI

-714 NLESLLQRA
+714 DVESLLQRA

-742 IIQAMAGKQLSS
+742 IIQAMAGKQLSGD
-754 EIKAFGCDRKHS
+754 IKAFGCDRKHS

-796 LARPDKLSDVRK
+796 FARPDNLVT

>member
-1 MPHIEVK
+1 MPHIGVK

-119 IEERDTLF
+119 VEERDTLF
-127 LEQSL
+127 LEQPLQL
-132 ELEPLCLQLEAF
+132 EQLCLQLEAF

-159 GKSLALASN
+159 GKSLALVFS
-168 SQAMALILS
+168 SPAMALILS
-177 QGTALSGSYDKTALS
+177 QGTALRGSCNETALS
-192 GSCDKTALSGSC
+192 GSCDKTALS
-204 DKTAL
+204 D
-209 SGSCDKTALSGSC
+209 
-222 DKTALSG
+222 
-229 SCDKTALSGSCDKTA
+229 
-244 LSGSCDETALS
+244 
-255 GSCKE
+255 
-260 TALSSSGD
+260 
-268 KKALG
+268 
-273 GSCLNS
+273 SCLNS
-279 SCVSGLASG
+279 SGVSGLAFGKESTSG
-288 KKLTSS
+288 

-334 STHALAR
+334 SADALAR
-341 WLTDELKTLEQSFSG
+341 WLTDELEALEQSFSG
-356 TASEGGEY
+356 TAPEGGEY
-364 YSLVLIGR
+364 YSLALIGR
-372 DATELIAESE
+372 DAAELIAESE
-382 LLMGQLQKI
+382 LLLGQLQKI
-391 TSLAEL
+391 TSLTEL
-397 PELELITPN
+397 LVLELITPN
-406 GSVFCAKPLGPAR
+406 GSVFCAQPLGPAR

-442 PNSYADFEAAAT
+442 PKSYADFEAAAT

-461 TLLPTALSDASK
+461 TLLPAALSDASNETALSAK
-473 ETTLSDASK
+473 E
-482 ETTLSDKAEAA
+482 EAA

-515 LTQILRRELK
+515 LTQILRREFK
-525 LGPAFAIGYSM
+525 LCPAFAIGYSM

-582 ARDAIYWNSFL
+582 ARDAIGWNSFL
-593 LRIDADSITP
+593 LRIDTGSITP

-681 VYISAGSEQPL
+681 IYISAGSEQPL
-692 KPARLERQQI
+692 KPARLERKQI

-714 NLESLLQRA
+714 NVESLLQRA

-754 EIKAFGCDRKHS
+754 DIKAFGCDRKHS

-796 LARPDKLSDVRK
+796 LARPDNLVT